1 MPKTFQAPMT
11 QNIRVRTL
19 QRTSANG
26 TTMQELYTAPADGA
40 VVKALLVTSTD
51 TTLRLMQLWINA
63 DGVNDTLLGTVSIPA
78 SAGNLGSTA
87 VTVDFFTGG
96 TTANQLLAA
105 LPRDQSGKPVL
116 PIEGSDILKISTTT
130 GTAATMHVTA
140 IIEEF

>member
-11 QNIRVRTL
+11 QSIRVKTL
-19 QRTSANG
+19 LRSSANG
-26 TTMQELYTAPADGA
+26 TNMQELYTASAEGA
-40 VVKALLVTSTD
+40 VVKGLLVTSTD
-51 TTLRLMQLWINA
+51 TVLRLMQLWLNA

-116 PIEGSDILKISTTT
+116 PIEGGDILKISTTSA
-130 GTAATMHVTA
+130 TAANMHVTA